1 MNILNFRESCA
12 EDGIEITPEEAER
25 IAESFLAFREEIIN
39 AVEENPNY
47 YQEVCNK
54 TLEEKLEE
62 IKLLEEREGK
72 RISLREYNDLLKMI
86 KQICELEGLN

>member
-12 EDGIEITPEEAER
+12 EDGIEITPEEAEQ

-47 YQEVCNK
+47 YRDVCNK
-54 TLEEKLEE
+54 TVEEKLEE
-62 IKLLEEREGK
+62 IKLLEEREGNH
-72 RISLREYNDLLKMI
+72 ISLREYNDLLNMI
-86 KQICELEGLN
+86 KRICEMEGLN